1 MLTYKNVNRISMLLL
16 LVLLLLKV
24 FYSFSLLWIGVLIL
38 IWIVL
43 TTIGSFY
50 IRWNYFLKAK
60 HKNENVDDHV
70 ISLTFDDGPHK
81 EHTKKVLELLKRY
94 NFQATFFLIGHKI
107 EAHPNL
113 VEAIINQGHTIGNH
127 TYSHSNNFG
136 FLKTE
141 NVVKELKKTNQIIE
155 KLQGLKM
162 NLYRPAFGVT
172 NPRISTAI
180 KTLNLIPI
188 GWSVRSLD
196 TTKDTKE
203 MILTRIT
210 KNLQKGDI
218 VLLHD
223 TSQKTVEVL
232 EQLLIFL
239 DKKRWQSISVD
250 QLLNIKAYV

>member
-1 MLTYKNVNRISMLLL
+1 
-16 LVLLLLKV
+16 
-24 FYSFSLLWIGVLIL
+24 
-38 IWIVL
+38 
-43 TTIGSFY
+43 
-50 IRWNYFLKAK
+50 
-60 HKNENVDDHV
+60 
-70 ISLTFDDGPHK
+70 
-81 EHTKKVLELLKRY
+81 
-94 NFQATFFLIGHKI
+94 
-107 EAHPNL
+107 
-113 VEAIINQGHTIGNH
+113 
-127 TYSHSNNFG
+127 
-136 FLKTE
+136 
-141 NVVKELKKTNQIIE
+141 
-155 KLQGLKM
+155 M

-232 EQLLIFL
+232 EQLLVFL
-239 DKKRWQSISVD
+239 DKKKVAFDFS
-250 QLLNIKAYV
+250 